1 MTSNELVLQQTKAPA
16 PVPPSLLD
24 MPPKLMAAAISDMAS
39 VLNDII
45 DKQEMFVKIS
55 GKKHVKVDG
64 WCTLGTFLGVLPVEE
79 EVKEEGRG
87 WYAKV
92 NLVNKNNG
100 MVIGG
105 ASSICT
111 RDENRWKDAPD
122 YAVRSMA
129 VTRATGKAY
138 RLAFSWIMCMAGY
151 NPTPYE
157 EMPIEDQ
164 TIEAKPGSPRSDTTG
179 KKASARKVIFDA
191 KNQAFLDKLEKVLV
205 ERKTPPDQHL
215 VIAEWLDGKEFSK
228 ENVEAAIDHFKPVEI
243 PF

>member
-157 EMPIEDQ
+157 EMPHEEDIQ
-164 TIEAKPGSPRSDTTG
+164 TNVQKNRNPGSNTNSA
-179 KKASARKVIFDA
+179 KKNILFSKHE
-191 KNQAFLDKLEKVLV
+191 QTHLDKLDKSLNEKGV
-205 ERKTPPDQHL
+205 PDDQHL
-215 VIAEWLDGKEFSK
+215 IIADKMDGRPFTKESLM
-228 ENVEAAIDHFKPVEI
+228 EVMAEI
-243 PF
+243 ATSTL